1 MIFIRKKIFLILLV
15 LVSITGLAWFTYQ
28 RSIPKLDDHTIAIVG
43 NTPIKVSDFEKQLNN
58 TKTNY
63 SPEYTDSH
71 LSSLKKSVLKKMI
84 IDSLLL
90 QEAKKKNIEVSKE
103 ELERYVKNITYGY
116 SRQELGQLLFSQF
129 KSYDEWVLEIKQKL
143 LIEKVISKIMLE
155 NVNVPEESIKT
166 YYKENYEGKTSPPKV
181 KLAQI
186 FTSSKEKAQKALDE
200 VNAGIDFMEVAK
212 KYSESPESKN
222 GGLLGNISKGQGIEL
237 FDKAFD
243 MQDQAVSGILQS
255 EFGFHILKVLSHI
268 PATQVSYEQARPIIV
283 SELAGNK
290 EAKVYEQWLSSKM
303 KKTTITQNKALL
315 DSVK

>member
-1 MIFIRKKIFLILLV
+1 
-15 LVSITGLAWFTYQ
+15 
-28 RSIPKLDDHTIAIVG
+28 
-43 NTPIKVSDFEKQLNN
+43 
-58 TKTNY
+58 
-63 SPEYTDSH
+63 
-71 LSSLKKSVLKKMI
+71 
-84 IDSLLL
+84 
-90 QEAKKKNIEVSKE
+90 
-103 ELERYVKNITYGY
+103 
-116 SRQELGQLLFSQF
+116 
-129 KSYDEWVLEIKQKL
+129 
-143 LIEKVISKIMLE
+143 MLE
-155 NVNVPEESIKT
+155 KVNVPEESIKT
-166 YYKENYEGKTSPPKV
+166 YYKENYEGKISPEKV

-222 GGLLGNISKGQGIEL
+222 GGLLGNISKGQGIEI

-243 MQDQAVSGILQS
+243 MQDQAISGILQS
-255 EFGFHILKVLSHI
+255 EFGFHILKVLSRI